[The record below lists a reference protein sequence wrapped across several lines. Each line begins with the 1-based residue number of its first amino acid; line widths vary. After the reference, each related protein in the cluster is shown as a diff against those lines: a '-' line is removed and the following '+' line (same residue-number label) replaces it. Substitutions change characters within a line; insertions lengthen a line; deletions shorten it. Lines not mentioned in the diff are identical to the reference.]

1 MRLVVA
7 TTNPGKLKEIIH
19 LLDGLPIEV
28 LSLADYPSI
37 PEADETGS
45 TFTENAILK
54 AVHAARFTGEMAL
67 ADDSGLEV
75 DGLGGLPGINSSRF
89 AGPGATDTQRNEL
102 LLERMKDVPDEER
115 SARFRCVAA
124 LVSPSGGAQ
133 TFDGVCEGRII
144 HRPHGE
150 HGFGYDPLFYIPEH
164 GKTMAEL
171 PPELK
176 NRISHRA
183 RAMAAARAAIE
194 KMIVEQG

>member
-1 MRLVVA
+1 
-7 TTNPGKLKEIIH
+7 
-19 LLDGLPIEV
+19 LPIEV